1 MEKFEVLSPAGD
13 ETITRKTVAPGIDTL
28 DGKTIGE
35 VWNGVYKGNE
45 TFPVL
50 RALLKQRYPGV
61 KIIPYTEFP
70 ANYGGETRSEQSEA
84 AGKIAALAKEL
95 GCDAVITGNGA

>member
-1 MEKFEVLSPAGD
+1 MEKLDVLSPAGD
-13 ETITRKTVAPGIDTL
+13 ETITRKTAAPGIDTL
-28 DGKTIGE
+28 DGKTIAE

-50 RALLKQRYPGV
+50 RELLKQRYPGV

-70 ANYGGETRSEQSEA
+70 ANYGGETRKEQSEA
-84 AGKIAALAKEL
+84 ARKVAALAKEL
-95 GCDAVITGNGA
+95 GCDAV